1 MKFSSFLPILLAPL
15 AAHALTIPYLVPG
28 PLSKGAVCSSVTEPI
43 ATPLSS
49 HTLAVASNVV
59 VRFSGGETHFRREGS
74 MPVVVF
80 EKLRSGIRDGVLK
93 LWTWNTWVFRYFKV
107 IYTKIREGRKN
118 GGGGPGRVPVFT
130 EAEARAAA
138 AFVAVEVLLMLALL
152 TPLLVVSVELLG
164 KMWLEMRG
172 SRRPDYAPV

>member
-15 AAHALTIPYLVPG
+15 AAHALTISYLVPG
-28 PLSKGAVCSSVTEPI
+28 PLSKGPVGSSVTEPI

-59 VRFSGGETHFRREGS
+59 VRFSGGETQLRREGR

-80 EKLRSGIRDGVLK
+80 EKLRSGIQNGVLK

-107 IYTKIREGRKN
+107 IYTKTREGRKN
-118 GGGGPGRVPVFT
+118 GEGPGSVPVFT
-130 EAEARAAA
+130 EAEARAAT